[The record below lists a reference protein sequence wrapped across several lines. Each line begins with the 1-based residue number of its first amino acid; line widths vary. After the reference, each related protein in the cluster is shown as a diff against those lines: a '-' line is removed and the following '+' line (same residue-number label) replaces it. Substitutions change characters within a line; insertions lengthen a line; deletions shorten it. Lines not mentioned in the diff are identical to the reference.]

1 MKVRDRPYDERTAYA
16 RCYGDREGNV
26 RIVKVEPKRPRYE
39 PRVSGETLRQRFE
52 ERLSSREPVKPQ
64 EASAVSEG
72 AAVSEE
78 PSAGASR

>member
-39 PRVSGETLRQRFE
+39 PRVSGESLRQRFE
-52 ERLSSREPVKPQ
+52 ERLSGREPKAQ

-72 AAVSEE
+72 ASEE
-78 PSAGASR
+78 TSAGAGASR